1 VVVVPIK
8 GVRKAPQ
15 VRTWRVSIFRKK
27 LQRVGRVHAIDQS
40 DAERVAAA
48 EFALKDHERSRL
60 LIEEVV

>member
-1 VVVVPIK
+1 MPIK
-8 GVRKAPQ
+8 GAPKAP
-15 VRTWRVSIFRKK
+15 RLRAWRVSIFRKK
-27 LQRVGRVHAIDQS
+27 LQRVGRVQALDQE

>member
-8 GVRKAPQ
+8 KVAKAAP

-27 LQRVGRVHAIDQS
+27 LERVGRVNAVDQA

-60 LIEEVV
+60 LIEEVM

>member
-1 VVVVPIK
+1 MPVK
-8 GVRKAPQ
+8 GASKAPQ

-27 LQRVGRVHAIDQS
+27 LERVGRVHATDQE
-40 DAERVAAA
+40 DAERVAAS

>member
-1 VVVVPIK
+1 VVPIHR
-8 GVRKAPQ
+8 GLKAPQ

-27 LQRVGRVHAIDQS
+27 LERVGRVDAVDET
-40 DAERVAAA
+40 DAERVAAS